1 MLYQFKDNLSRY
13 SNEYIITFTEGIVRC
28 TMLATLP
35 KVSRVCAEYDSP
47 MVPLKS
53 LIESEI
59 LPILLKAIAYED
71 KNGETNVNIAL
82 YSFCHC
88 FFLNTY
94 EFNVVDMTTVLK
106 NLIGHFHVSS

>member
-1 MLYQFKDNLSRY
+1 MLYQFKDNLSCY
-13 SNEYIITFTEGIVRC
+13 SNEYIIITFTEGIVRC

-88 FFLNTY
+88 L
-94 EFNVVDMTTVLK
+94 